1 MFGLATTNDLVERL
15 SILEE
20 PFQSPETPI
29 CRRCKV
35 ELMQR
40 LVYEEGVLEVVWKC
54 PRCLSKVYESE

>member
-1 MFGLATTNDLVERL
+1 MFGLATTSDLVERL

-20 PFQSPETPI
+20 PLQNPETPV

-54 PRCLSKVYESE
+54 PRCLSKVYES